1 MEKELKE
8 IVITQ
13 NTGIVFPKGEE
24 NGDILI
30 LGNFNGICGDVKWE
44 SVGNS
49 QFDTDNFLKY
59 LDTFET
65 NISVI
70 LNTLRA
76 GNRLFIVGSK
86 DTIEY
91 FRKLLYT
98 IADTFMDD
106 MPTKARKKMLN
117 RQVWPIDTTELY
129 ERTYVKYNSD
139 SEYRKDLAQKKIDDI
154 VTNKIFEKL
163 NHMKFDYIIQ
173 NPPYNKSL
181 HLDFLEKGLDLLTE
195 KGRMVIIEPATW
207 LINIRKNGKGK
218 RYDAIKKRIE
228 GHVEKVV
235 IENLNK
241 DFGTGLY
248 VPFATT
254 TIDMSRTFDSIEFVC
269 CGERKMVKSIYDC
282 NLVGDYKVVNGII
295 EKCKNFCN
303 MMESH
308 TTQEE
313 IGDDVWYAKYDELLP
328 NGNIEPASNQKN
340 LGTSNSYSR
349 EVNYIRTCDG
359 EYLYKFIQACF
370 NRFVGI
376 TNSIPKRLKGGST
389 YEKPKYSDKNADC
402 IYGTEEELENWKH
415 FIFNNKLPLFLNIV
429 LTIDQN
435 NESKPYLPWLVDKQY
450 TDEEI
455 NKLFGFTDEEVN
467 LINRTIEKY
476 ERNSPWFKRYMC
488 GPDSVTDE
496 EVKNFI
502 DKLNEKYA

>member
-1 MEKELKE
+1 MEKEVKE
-8 IVITQ
+8 IVIGQ

-30 LGNFNGICGDVKWE
+30 LGNFNGICGEVKWE
-44 SVGNS
+44 GIDNS
-49 QFDTDNFLKY
+49 TFDTDNFLKY
-59 LDTFET
+59 RETFET
-65 NISVI
+65 NIGVI

-76 GNRLFIVGSK
+76 GNRIFIIASK
-86 DTIEY
+86 ETIDY
-91 FRKLLYT
+91 FQNLLYT
-98 IADTFMDD
+98 IADWFMSD
-106 MPTKARKKMLN
+106 MTAKARKKMFN
-117 RQVWPIDTTELY
+117 KQVWTIDTTELY

-154 VTNKIFEKL
+154 VTNKIFERL

-228 GHVEKVV
+228 GHVERVV
-235 IENLNK
+235 VENVNK
-241 DFGTGLY
+241 DFGTRLY
-248 VPFATT
+248 MPFATT
-254 TIDMSRTFDSIEFVC
+254 TIDMSKNFDTIEFIC
-269 CGERKMVKSIYDC
+269 CGERKVVKSIYDC
-282 NLVGDYKVVNGII
+282 NLVGKYELIWSII
-295 EKCKNFCN
+295 EKCQKFSDTLKN
-303 MMESH
+303 H
-308 TTQEE
+308 TTKQDM
-313 IGDDVWYAKYDELLP
+313 GDGFYYTKYCEVISG
-328 NGNIEPASNQKN
+328 NGGAFCAA
-340 LGTSNSYSR
+340 TSDRNGG
-349 EVNYIRTCDG
+349 NYDG
-359 EYLYKFIQACF
+359 DSLWETLSSGKY
-370 NRFVGI
+370 
-376 TNSIPKRLKGGST
+376 LKGFVSVS
-389 YEKPKYSDKNADC
+389 YHHFNNCISDKPLCGYDSGKHLTDKITDN
-402 IYGTEEELENWKH
+402 IYGTKEELENWKH

-455 NKLFGFTDEEVN
+455 NKLFGFTDEEIK

-496 EVKNFI
+496 EVQNFI